1 MLTVKDKR
9 TIATT
14 IYKSP
19 VKKRPATLGS
29 FFTKRNRS
37 EPSNTE
43 DTDTYAG
50 PRQPKLLNFP
60 AQYVIPSEEKLRAST
75 YHGINNSLCSNMM
88 L

>member
-1 MLTVKDKR
+1 MLTVKDR
-9 TIATT
+9 RMIAMT

-19 VKKRPATLGS
+19 LKKRQATLGS

-43 DTDTYAG
+43 DTDTHAG
-50 PRQPKLLNFP
+50 PRQPKLLDFP
-60 AQYVIPSEEKLRAST
+60 AQYVIPSEVKLRAST
-75 YHGINNSLCSNMM
+75 YHGINNSFISNMM